1 MEEYEYTHTK
11 LAENFWNGCV
21 EKNNIGVEKDKTL
34 KIADENG
41 QICEESI
48 KSIRYCLYRALK
60 DFTDRTTTKSY
71 PKQPLGPANKLNRL
85 EGAGFLANFI
95 EYFKSRP
102 KDLAEFDEWHH
113 TMCEKFLDIFK
124 NDYKD
129 LKYGKAQKIVNM
141 TFKNIYCLDGAEKYE
156 EYFEHC
162 HVPLD
167 SLVLEWVCRT
177 GLKKNY
183 PRNDPPRL
191 AKCHCPS
198 WSNLLYKEGEYPKK
212 EWSYYYIDILTWFR
226 KYFLMKTKDSD
237 NRWTPFKAEFVIWP
251 QIQFELAAEGLYSQ
265 LFAIDKDNGSL
276 GKPEAFKKKSVQ
288 EKIDYFKTISFD
300 HVDFIKYDL

>member
-11 LAENFWNGCV
+11 LAENFWNGCA
-21 EKNNIGVEKDKTL
+21 EKNNIGVDKDKTL
-34 KIADENG
+34 KIAEENG
-41 QICEESI
+41 KICEE
-48 KSIRYCLYRALK
+48 SIRYCLYRALK
-60 DFTDRTTTKSY
+60 DFTDRTAKKNDAKQTLGATK
-71 PKQPLGPANKLNRL
+71 KLNRL
-85 EGAGFLANFI
+85 ESAGFLANFI
-95 EYFKSRP
+95 KYFKSPP
-102 KDLAEFDEWHH
+102 KDLAKFDEWHH
-113 TMCEKFLDIFK
+113 TMCEEFLDEFK

-198 WSNLLYKEGEYPKK
+198 WSNLLYKEGEYSKK
-212 EWSYYYIDILTWFR
+212 KLSYYYIDIQTWFR
-226 KYFLMKTKDSD
+226 KYLQKKTKDPA